1 MAKIHEEQILIQ
13 LSVLI
18 RDEETVANGT
28 VATEAIRANIEVA
41 AQAILE
47 ASNTLGSPILV
58 EADVLQP
65 IIEFPF
71 VGNV

>member
-1 MAKIHEEQILIQ
+1 MAKIHEEQILVQ
-13 LSVLI
+13 FSVLL
-18 RDEETVANGT
+18 RDEDIVANGT
-28 VATEAIRANIEVA
+28 IATEAIRANIEAVA
-41 AQAILE
+41 QEIVDATVAVG
-47 ASNTLGSPILV
+47 TPILV